1 MAAPMGE
8 RIQIPE
14 GIEIKKINEG
24 KEPFNVNKGSRFE
37 VTRAKHPQAGTRGLT
52 RLSLKG
58 KVKR

>member
-1 MAAPMGE
+1 MGE